1 MPRVW
6 GGWDKNS
13 PTSNPY
19 TQPVWVATT
28 QVCEWCS
35 SAVCCARIHLLS
47 WCDDLQRWRTRGII
61 RRRLKKCKT
70 VSLSRKGESP
80 RRWHVIRTLC
90 KKLTVDHRNSFCFWF
105 LPHWRLLPVMFSD
118 DVIPVESGVDVA
130 GWSRGVRRSKK
141 SRYNLLETTTCDSFV
156 L

>member
-1 MPRVW
+1 MAGIRTLPPQT
-6 GGWDKNS
+6 
-13 PTSNPY
+13 PTRNR
-19 TQPVWVATT
+19 
-28 QVCEWCS
+28 CEWLQHKHVSGARQQCVVHEFICCHGVMICS
-35 SAVCCARIHLLS
+35 GDGRAESYGGV
-47 WCDDLQRWRTRGII
+47 
-61 RRRLKKCKT
+61 LKNAKPK
-70 VSLSRKGESP
+70 VSLEKGNLP